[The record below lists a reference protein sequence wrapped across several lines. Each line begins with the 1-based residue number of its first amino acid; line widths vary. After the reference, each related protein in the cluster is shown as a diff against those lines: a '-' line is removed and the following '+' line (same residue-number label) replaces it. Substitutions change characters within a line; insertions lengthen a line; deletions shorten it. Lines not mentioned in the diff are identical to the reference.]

1 MTSFEVSKNFI
12 HKLPMEFH
20 RKNSKSFFFLTNY
33 ELKTTSVKMAC
44 LWGIQNQICTR
55 SVYCVLL
62 QTADLI
68 RNKTGIQL
76 ATDKPQKFSLQ

>member
-1 MTSFEVSKNFI
+1 MDKKRINGIISISA
-12 HKLPMEFH
+12 H
-20 RKNSKSFFFLTNY
+20 RKMKFANHFFFLIKHDLRTP
-33 ELKTTSVKMAC
+33 SVKMAC